1 MSKIKLKLFVET
13 YLSLEEFHTL
23 LHYLYP
29 FLIYARISI
38 SGHETGTTT
47 SLVAVLLGAKIIER
61 HFTLDKTMRGSDHQA
76 SLDPAEL
83 TDFVRKVRQIEKSSK
98 IPLIS
103 SLEISKIL
111 NVDQEIV
118 DLLIKQVEER
128 QIFPCEIPCNQ
139 KLGKSLVYSRNL
151 KCGDVLTG
159 NNVAVK
165 VSEPKGIPAENYDDL
180 LGKILSKNV
189 EADDACQDSDFL

>member
-1 MSKIKLKLFVET
+1 MWKSFIH
-13 YLSLEEFHTL
+13 Y

-29 FLIYARISI
+29 FLIYAHISI

-83 TDFVRKVRQIEKSSK
+83 TDFIRKVRQIEKNSK
-98 IPLIS
+98 IPLNS
-103 SLEISKIL
+103 SLEISQIL
-111 NVDQEIV
+111 KVDQEIV
-118 DLLIKQVEER
+118 DLLTKKVGER
-128 QIFPCEIPCNQ
+128 RIFPCEIPCNQ

-151 KCGDVLTG
+151 KCGDVLTE
-159 NNVAVK
+159 NDVAVK

-180 LGKILSKNV
+180 VGKVLTKDVN
-189 EADDACQDSDFL
+189 ADDPCQNTDFL